1 MRIKTMGWCV
11 GLLCPLFAAGTAWAE
26 DQKEVTGTDVVK
38 QMAGKPECGD
48 AGVTVAFKTD
58 SAELDENAKGALN
71 GVATWL
77 NNDKDR
83 TLRLQGF
90 ADPTGDAEAN
100 LVLSERRAD
109 AVKNY
114 LVGQGIDST
123 RVQTVG
129 RGEHIDHL
137 PADGRAVTFLACQ
150 PPKALAQGETVTPPT
165 PLEQA
170 EAEMPQP
177 PATVVVVP
185 PPVAPVPMAP
195 PPPAPKPSWARGFGW
210 ALMAGG
216 GYQDFTDST
225 MRSVTNGGAT
235 WDARVV
241 GGTHSIIGFEAAYV
255 GSARELSQLGIT
267 ANNPA
272 LVSHGVEGNV
282 RLNAPIRSGASLFEP
297 YAFGGVGYSN
307 LRISNYNSNT
317 GALSSFNSTDNVLNL
332 PVGGGFAYAY
342 KAFIADVRGGWTT
355 TFRNDLLT
363 SDVNQ
368 SGRLNHWNFGGQAGF
383 MF

>member
-1 MRIKTMGWCV
+1 MHVKTMGWVV
-11 GLLCPLFAAGTAWAE
+11 GVLCPLLGAGSALAE
-26 DQKEVTGTDVVK
+26 EGKETTGSDVVK

-48 AGVTVAFKTD
+48 AGVTVAFKTG
-58 SAELDENAKGALN
+58 SSMLDENAKGALN

-83 TLRLQGF
+83 TLRLQGY
-90 ADPTGDAEAN
+90 ADPTGDVEAN
-100 LVLSERRAD
+100 LVLSEKRAD
-109 AVKNY
+109 AVKEY
-114 LVGQGIDST
+114 LVAQGIDPV
-123 RVQTVG
+123 RVRTVG
-129 RGEHIDHL
+129 RGEHIDGL
-137 PADGRAVTFLACQ
+137 PASGRAVTFLACM
-150 PPKALAQGETVTPPT
+150 PPKAMAEGETVTPPT
-165 PLEQA
+165 PLEA
-170 EAEMPQP
+170 ETMPPP
-177 PATVVVVP
+177 PAPVAEVP
-185 PPVAPVPMAP
+185 PPMPVAP
-195 PPPAPKPSWARGFGW
+195 PPPAEKPSWARGFGW

-216 GYQDFTDST
+216 GYQDYTDST

-255 GSARELSQLGIT
+255 GSARELQNLGIT

-272 LVSHGVEGNV
+272 LVSHGVQGNL

-297 YAFGGVGYSN
+297 YAFGGVGYAN
-307 LRISNYNSNT
+307 MRISNYNSNT
-317 GALSSFNSTDNVLNL
+317 GALSSFNSQDDVMTV

-342 KAFIADVRGGWTT
+342 KAFIADVRGGWTA

-363 SDVNQ
+363 TDVNAN
-368 SGRLNHWNFGGQAGF
+368 GRLNHWNFGGQAGF